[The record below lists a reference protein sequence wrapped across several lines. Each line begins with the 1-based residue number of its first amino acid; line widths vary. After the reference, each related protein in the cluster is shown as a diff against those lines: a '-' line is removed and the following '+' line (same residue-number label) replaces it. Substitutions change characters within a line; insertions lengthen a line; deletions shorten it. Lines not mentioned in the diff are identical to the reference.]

1 MELETVIYETVED
14 IAIIKLNRP
23 KVLNAINVQLTRDVH
38 QALTEASRNTSVKGV
53 IFKGEGRAFC
63 AGDDLSE
70 NPVGWTVED
79 VLRHVEVLQDTT
91 RLMLNMEKPVIA
103 AVQGYALG
111 AGCEWAM
118 SADIRIAAEGTKFGF
133 PETNVGAGITNCGTK
148 LLPLLIGIGR
158 AKWMAFT
165 NEHIDAAKAEQ
176 WGLVN
181 FVVPPDQLDQ
191 TAMAMI
197 KKVTANSSLSI
208 KLTKRQM
215 NYGVYQD
222 YEQQFELEA
231 HDVVLCVTG
240 LEARMRAKAALER
253 TKKKE

>member
-1 MELETVIYETVED
+1 MPFETVIYEKVD
-14 IAIIKLNRP
+14 DVAIIKLNRP
-23 KVLNAINVQLTRDVH
+23 KSLNAINMQLTRDVH
-38 QALTEASRNTSVKGV
+38 QALAEAALDTSVKGV
-53 IFKGEGRAFC
+53 ILKGEGRAFC

-70 NPVGWTVED
+70 NPMGVPTMD
-79 VLRHVEVLQDTT
+79 LLNHIEVLQDTT
-91 RLMLNMEKPVIA
+91 RLMLNMGKPVIA
-103 AVQGYALG
+103 AVHGYALG

-133 PETNVGAGITNCGTK
+133 PETQVGAGITNCGTK

-165 NEHIDAAKAEQ
+165 NERIDAKTAEQ

-181 FVVPPDQLDQ
+181 FVVPAGEQDAK
-191 TAMAMI
+191 AMEMI
-197 KKVTANSSLSI
+197 KKIIANSSLSI

-215 NYGVYQD
+215 NFGVYQD

-231 HDVVLCVTG
+231 HDVILCISG
-240 LEARMRAKAALER
+240 IEAAERAKKVLDG
-253 TKKKE
+253 TKKK

>member
-1 MELETVIYETVED
+1 MQLETVIYEKVDD
-14 IAIIKLNRP
+14 IVIIKLNRP
-23 KVLNAINVQLTRDVH
+23 KVLNAINIQLTRDLH
-38 QALTEASRNTSVKGV
+38 QALAEAALDATVKGV
-53 IFKGEGRAFC
+53 ILKGEGRAFC

-70 NPVGWTVED
+70 SPLGWPVED

-103 AVQGYALG
+103 AVHGYALG

-165 NEHIDAAKAEQ
+165 NERIDAKTAEQ

-181 FVVPPDQLDQ
+181 FVVPPEKLDE
-191 TAMAMI
+191 TAMAMM
-197 KKVTANSSLSI
+197 KKITANSALSI
-208 KLTKRQM
+208 KLTKRQL

-222 YEQQFELEA
+222 YEQQFEMEA
-231 HDVVLCVTG
+231 HDVVLLVTG
-240 LEARMRAKAALER
+240 MEAAMRAKAALDR
-253 TKKKE
+253 TKQK

>member
-1 MELETVIYETVED
+1 MPFETVIYEKAGDV
-14 IAIIKLNRP
+14 AIIKLNRP
-23 KVLNAINVQLTRDVH
+23 KVLNAINMQLTRDVH
-38 QALTEASRNTSVKGV
+38 QALAEAALDTSVKGV
-53 IFKGEGRAFC
+53 ILKGEGRAFC

-70 NPVGWTVED
+70 NPMGIPTMD
-79 VLRHVEVLQDTT
+79 VLNHVEVLQDTT
-91 RLMLNMEKPVIA
+91 RIMLNMGKPVIA
-103 AVQGYALG
+103 AVHGYALG

-165 NEHIDAAKAEQ
+165 NERIDARTAEQ

-181 FVVPPDQLDQ
+181 FVVPAGEQDSK
-191 TAMAMI
+191 AMEMI
-197 KKVTANSSLSI
+197 KKIIANSALSI

-231 HDVVLCVTG
+231 HDVVLALSG
-240 LEARMRAKAALER
+240 MEAAMRAKAVLDG
-253 TKKKE
+253 TKKK

>member
-1 MELETVIYETVED
+1 MPFETVIYEKAGD

-23 KVLNAINVQLTRDVH
+23 RVLNAINAQLTRDLH
-38 QALTEASRNTSVKGV
+38 QALADAALDASVKGV
-53 IFKGEGRAFC
+53 ILKGEGRAFC
-63 AGDDLSE
+63 SGDDLSE
-70 NPVGWTVED
+70 SSLGMPVMD
-79 VLRHVEVLQDTT
+79 ILRHVEVLQDTT

-103 AVQGYALG
+103 AVHGYALG

-118 SADIRIAAEGTKFGF
+118 SADIRIAAEGTQFGF
-133 PETNVGAGITNCGTK
+133 PETQVGAGITNCGTK

-165 NEHIDAAKAEQ
+165 NERIDARTAEQ

-181 FVVPPDQLDQ
+181 FVVPAGEMDAR
-191 TAMAMI
+191 AMEMM
-197 KKVTANSSLSI
+197 KKIVSNSALSI

-231 HDVVLCVTG
+231 HDVVLCISG
-240 LEARMRAKAALER
+240 AEAAQRAKAVLDA
-253 TKKKE
+253 TKKK

>member
-1 MELETVIYETVED
+1 MQMQNVIYEIVDD

-23 KVLNAINVQLTRDVH
+23 KVLNAINVHLTADVH
-38 QALTEASRNTSVKGV
+38 KALETAAKDTKVKGV
-53 IFKGEGRAFC
+53 ILKGEGRAFC

-70 NPVGWTVED
+70 SPAGWPVED
-79 VLRHVEVLQDTT
+79 VLRYVEVLQDTT

-103 AVQGYALG
+103 AVHGYALG

-133 PETNVGAGITNCGTK
+133 PETQVGAGITNCGTK

-165 NEHIDAAKAEQ
+165 NERIDANKAEQ

-181 FVVPPDQLDQ
+181 FVVPADKLDE
-191 TAMAMI
+191 TAMAMM
-197 KKVTANSSLSI
+197 KKITANSSLSI
-208 KLTKRQM
+208 KLTKKQM

-240 LEARMRAKAALER
+240 MEAAMRAKAVLDK
-253 TKKKE
+253 TKQK

>member
-1 MELETVIYETVED
+1 MPLETVIYEKVAD
-14 IAIIKLNRP
+14 VAVIRLNRP
-23 KVLNAINVQLTRDVH
+23 EVLNAINMQLTRDVH
-38 QALTEASRNTSVKGV
+38 QALAEAALDTGVKGV
-53 IFKGEGRAFC
+53 ILKGEGRAFC

-70 NPVGWTVED
+70 SPLGIPTETILN
-79 VLRHVEVLQDTT
+79 HVEVLQDTT
-91 RLMLNMEKPVIA
+91 RIMLKMGKPVIA
-103 AVQGYALG
+103 VVHGYALG

-165 NEHIDAAKAEQ
+165 NERIDAKTAEQ

-181 FVVPPDQLDQ
+181 FVVPAGEQDKA
-191 TAMAMI
+191 AMDML
-197 KKVTANSSLSI
+197 KKIIGNSSLSI
-208 KLTKRQM
+208 KLTKQQM

-222 YEQQFELEA
+222 YEQQFEMEA
-231 HDVVLCVTG
+231 HDVVLCLSG
-240 LEARMRAKAALER
+240 IEASMRAKAVLDG
-253 TKKKE
+253 TKKK

>member
-1 MELETVIYETVED
+1 MSFETVIVEKVDD

-38 QALTEASRNTSVKGV
+38 QALAEAALDASVKGV
-53 IFKGEGRAFC
+53 ILKGEGRAFC

-70 NPVGWTVED
+70 NPAGMQIMD
-79 VLRHVEVLQDTT
+79 ILRHVEILQDTT

-103 AVQGYALG
+103 AVHGYALG

-133 PETNVGAGITNCGTK
+133 PETQVGAGITNCGTK

-165 NEHIDAAKAEQ
+165 NERIDAKTAEQ

-181 FVVPPDQLDQ
+181 FVVPAGEQDAR
-191 TAMAMI
+191 AMEMM
-197 KKVTANSSLSI
+197 KKIISNSALSI

-215 NYGVYQD
+215 NFGVYQD
-222 YEQQFELEA
+222 YEQQFEMEA
-231 HDVVLCVTG
+231 HDVVLCFTG
-240 LEARMRAKAALER
+240 VEAAMRAKAVLDG
-253 TKKKE
+253 TKKK

>member
-1 MELETVIYETVED
+1 MLLETVIYEKVED
-14 IAIIKLNRP
+14 MAIIKLNRP

-38 QALTEASRNTSVKGV
+38 RVLTEASGDTGVKGV
-53 IFKGEGRAFC
+53 LLKGEGRAFC
-63 AGDDLSE
+63 SGDDLSE
-70 NPVGWTVED
+70 KPAGWNVEE

-103 AVQGYALG
+103 AVHGYALG

-118 SADIRIAAEGTKFGF
+118 SADIRIAAEGTQFGF

-158 AKWMAFT
+158 AKWMVFT
-165 NEHIDAAKAEQ
+165 NERIDAAKAEQ

-181 FVVPPDQLDQ
+181 FVVTPDRLEE
-191 TAMAMI
+191 TAMMML
-197 KKVTANSSLSI
+197 KKIIANSSLSI
-208 KLTKRQM
+208 KLAKRQL

-222 YEQQFELEA
+222 YEQQFDLEA
-231 HDVVLCVTG
+231 HDVVLCLTG
-240 LEARMRAKAALER
+240 VEAALRAKAALEK
-253 TKKKE
+253 TKKK